1 MEKPLDVPLLL
12 QTIREL
18 LDEPLESRVRRA
30 SDPARGF
37 RYAPCDSLV
46 LREMLLKRLTTS
58 YHAVD
63 QKTTD
68 PRSAMAATLEPVA
81 QPLEEDVWAS
91 GLSGPDP

>member
-58 YHAVD
+58 Y
-63 QKTTD
+63 
-68 PRSAMAATLEPVA
+68 PCR
-81 QPLEEDVWAS
+81 
-91 GLSGPDP
+91 GPENN